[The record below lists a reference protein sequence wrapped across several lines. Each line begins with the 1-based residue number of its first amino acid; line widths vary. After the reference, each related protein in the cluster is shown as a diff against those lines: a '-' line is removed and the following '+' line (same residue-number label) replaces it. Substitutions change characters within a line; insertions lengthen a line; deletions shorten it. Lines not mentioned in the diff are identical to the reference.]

1 MLTKQTAQKSEKL
14 WPSLALNNQNESS
27 NSFFQNSFQVVGTKP
42 AIPIRSEKNEKSENE
57 SDSEECK
64 APVYK
69 NNFSDALANALK
81 SASLNENSLA
91 GKSALSGKK
100 NKKKAKKTLLFSSG
114 MNFN

>member
-27 NSFFQNSFQVVGTKP
+27 NSFQVVGTKV
-42 AIPIRSEKNEKSENE
+42 AIPIRSEENEKSENE